1 MLRKLETKK
10 KWLVYFPLLV
20 YWLIIF
26 AATTLPAKDLPKTG
40 ISDKI
45 EHLLAY
51 MVLAVLLNIT
61 LMFQNKYYVIKKKAW
76 LYTLIFSLTYAG
88 LDEIHQLFIPGR
100 KCDIVDWLADS
111 TGVLLGLGLVR
122 LLIFYFRYKPQSG

>member
-10 KWLVYFPLLV
+10 KWLIYFSLLL

-26 AATTLPAKDLPKTG
+26 IATTLPAQDLPKTG

-61 LMFQNKYYVIKKKAW
+61 LMFQNKYPVIKKNSW
-76 LYTLIFSLTYAG
+76 LYTLIFSLTYAA
-88 LDEIHQLFIPGR
+88 LDEIHQLYIPGR
-100 KCDIVDWLADS
+100 KCDIVDWLADAI
-111 TGVLLGLGLVR
+111 GVLVGLAFVR
-122 LLIFYFRYKPQSG
+122 LLMVYFRYKPQSG